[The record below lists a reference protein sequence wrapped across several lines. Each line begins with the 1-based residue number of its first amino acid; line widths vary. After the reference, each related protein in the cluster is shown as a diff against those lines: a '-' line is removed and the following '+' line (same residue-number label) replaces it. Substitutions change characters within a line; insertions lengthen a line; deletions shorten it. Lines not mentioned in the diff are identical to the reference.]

1 MNRKYSQILN
11 TILIIVGG
19 AIMIYTISGE
29 DRNKYLQIVGL
40 VIIMFGL
47 YRATNFWV
55 ETKDDE
61 DNEEEKNDEKTEL

>member
-1 MNRKYSQILN
+1 MNKKHGQLIN
-11 TILIIVGG
+11 TILIVIGG
-19 AIMIYTISGE
+19 AIMIYTISME
-29 DRNKYLQIVGL
+29 DRNRYLQVLGL

-61 DNEEEKNDEKTEL
+61 EDNNEEKP

>member
-1 MNRKYSQILN
+1 MNKKHGQLIN
-11 TILIIVGG
+11 TILIVIGG
-19 AIMIYTISGE
+19 AIMIYTISVE
-29 DRNKYLQIVGL
+29 DRNRYLQVLGL

-61 DNEEEKNDEKTEL
+61 EDNNEEKI

>member
-1 MNRKYSQILN
+1 MIKKYGQVIN
-11 TILIIVGG
+11 TILIVIGG
-19 AIMIYTISGE
+19 AILIYTIIGE
-29 DRNKYLQIVGL
+29 DESKYLQILGL

-61 DNEEEKNDEKTEL
+61 EDHEGDENREV

>member
-1 MNRKYSQILN
+1 MRKKHGQLIN
-11 TILIIVGG
+11 TILIVIGG
-19 AIMIYTISGE
+19 GIMTYTIFGE
-29 DRNKYLQIVGL
+29 DKNKYLQIVGL

-61 DNEEEKNDEKTEL
+61 EENTEENK

>member
-1 MNRKYSQILN
+1 MNKKYGQIIN

-19 AIMIYTISGE
+19 GIMIYTISGE
-29 DRNKYLQIVGL
+29 DRSKYLQILGL

-55 ETKDDE
+55 ETKDDDIDDE
-61 DNEEEKNDEKTEL
+61 TKNDEN

>member
-1 MNRKYSQILN
+1 MNKKHGQLIN
-11 TILIIVGG
+11 TLLIVIGG

-29 DRNKYLQIVGL
+29 GGNKYLQILGL

-61 DNEEEKNDEKTEL
+61 DENNEEKPEV

>member
-1 MNRKYSQILN
+1 MNKKYGQLIN
-11 TILIIVGG
+11 TILIVIGG
-19 AIMIYTISGE
+19 AIMIYTISME
-29 DRNKYLQIVGL
+29 ERNRYLQVLGL

-61 DNEEEKNDEKTEL
+61 DDNNEEKPEL

>member
-1 MNRKYSQILN
+1 MNRKYGQLIN
-11 TILIIVGG
+11 TMLIVIGG
-19 AIMIYTISGE
+19 GIMIYTILGE
-29 DRNKYLQIVGL
+29 DKSRYIQILGL

-61 DNEEEKNDEKTEL
+61 EDHEGDENKEV

>member
-1 MNRKYSQILN
+1 MNKKYGQLIN
-11 TILIIVGG
+11 TILILIGG
-19 AIMIYTISGE
+19 AIMIYTISME
-29 DRNKYLQIVGL
+29 ERNRYLQVLGL

-61 DNEEEKNDEKTEL
+61 DDNNEEKPEL

>member
-1 MNRKYSQILN
+1 MIKKYGQVIN
-11 TILIIVGG
+11 TILIVIGG
-19 AIMIYTISGE
+19 AILIYTITGE
-29 DRNKYLQIVGL
+29 DESKYLQILGL

-61 DNEEEKNDEKTEL
+61 EDHEGDENREV

>member
-1 MNRKYSQILN
+1 MNKKYSQIIN
-11 TILIIVGG
+11 TMLIVIGG
-19 AIMIYTISGE
+19 AIIIYTISGE
-29 DRNKYLQIVGL
+29 DSNKYLQILGL

-61 DNEEEKNDEKTEL
+61 DDNNEEKPEI

>member
-1 MNRKYSQILN
+1 MNKKYGQLIN
-11 TILIIVGG
+11 TILIVIGG
-19 AIMIYTISGE
+19 AIMIYTISME
-29 DRNKYLQIVGL
+29 ERNRYLQVLGL

-61 DNEEEKNDEKTEL
+61 DDNNDEKPEL